1 MSGHTLF
8 KMGPFWHSFPGREL
22 CQSPKRVPKQLH
34 GRSGRKIRS
43 LEQFGC
49 GEAAKGQ
56 LPPLRPALYQDCPG
70 WGPQE
75 GGGLFFFEK
84 QVAVDGAFSGVGRWT
99 HDGRCWGRGDRRR
112 IRTPTDERRLIWRP
126 ADVVTGARDT
136 KMEDGAGGQLN
147 GGAARIRPSRL
158 SSMAS
163 RRA

>member
-75 GGGLFFFEK
+75 GGGLFFFLK
-84 QVAVDGAFSGVGRWT
+84 NRWRST
-99 HDGRCWGRGDRRR
+99 VPSAAW
-112 IRTPTDERRLIWRP
+112 
-126 ADVVTGARDT
+126 
-136 KMEDGAGGQLN
+136 AGGPTTVDA
-147 GGAARIRPSRL
+147 GDEATDGVSG
-158 SSMAS
+158 
-163 RRA
+163 RRQTNDG